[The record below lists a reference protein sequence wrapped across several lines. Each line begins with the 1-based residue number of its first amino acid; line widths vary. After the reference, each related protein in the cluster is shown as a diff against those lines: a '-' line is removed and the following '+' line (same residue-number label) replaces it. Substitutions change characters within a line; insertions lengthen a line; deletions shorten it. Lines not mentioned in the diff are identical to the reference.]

1 MSEEKVIA
9 VVAGEEITQKEFD
22 LFLENLPDQQR
33 AYAANP
39 QFRKQVLDRLVA
51 IHLFTKAGEDE
62 KMDESLEFQVVLAQA
77 KKDLLAQYAMQQAI
91 SNVSVSDEEIAAFYD
106 ANQARFKTEPSV
118 SAKHILVSNEE
129 KCAEVLSEINAGTIS
144 FEDAAKKYSTC
155 PSKERG
161 GDLGKFGKGQ
171 MVKEFETAA
180 FEAEI
185 GQIVGPVK
193 TQFGAHLIKVEEKNE
208 GKIASLDEVKG
219 QIAKHLL
226 AQKQNDAY
234 EARVNELTEKYGV
247 KINE

>member
-1 MSEEKVIA
+1 MNEEKVIA
-9 VVAGEEITQKEFD
+9 VAAGEEITQKEFD
-22 LFLENLPDQQR
+22 LFLENLPEQQR

-62 KMDESLEFQVVLAQA
+62 KLDQDLEFQVVLAQT
-77 KKDLLAQYAMQQAI
+77 KKDLLAQYTMQKSL
-91 SNVSVSDEEIAAFYD
+91 SNVSVSDEEIAEFYN
-106 ANQARFKTEPSV
+106 ANAARFQKEPTV

-129 KCAEVLSEINAGTIS
+129 KCAEVLEEINSGAIS

-180 FEAEI
+180 FEANI
-185 GQIVGPVK
+185 GEIVGPVK
-193 TQFGAHLIKVEEKNE
+193 TQFGAHLIKVEEKTD
-208 GKIASLDEVKG
+208 ASVAPLDEVKG
-219 QIAKHLL
+219 QISKHLL

-234 EARVNELTEKYGV
+234 DAKLKELTEKYGV
-247 KINE
+247 TINE